1 MLKRFALFFL
11 LNLLITNPSFAY
23 DLEDRPDWSVDDV
36 QSNIKDYGW
45 KIIGTT
51 IASNENAPIEIITL
65 EKKGWILKCK
75 VRYANFSN
83 GGHIYTDCDFP

>member
-1 MLKRFALFFL
+1 MFKKFALFVL

-36 QSNIKDYGW
+36 QSNIKDYGFR
-45 KIIGTT
+45 IVGTNM
-51 IASNENAPIEIITL
+51 AHSKNFPIEIITL

-75 VRYANFSN
+75 IKYASQF
-83 GGHIYTDCDFP
+83 YTNCDFP